1 MALHFKLYRV
11 LKLKTMENKKDKEY
25 IILVNAREK
34 VWNEKEISFDQVVIL
49 AFGTISNDP
58 NVSYTVTYK
67 KGDNDKPEG
76 IMVKG
81 DEVKVKDGIRF
92 NVTQTNRS

>member
-1 MALHFKLYRV
+1 
-11 LKLKTMENKKDKEY
+11 MENKEKNKGGKDNAPGQNKEFT
-25 IILVNAREK
+25 ILVNAREK
-34 VWNEKEISFDQVVIL
+34 TWSEKKIDFNEVITL
-49 AFGTISNDP
+49 AFGSVSPDS

-67 KGDNDKPEG
+67 KGENGKPEG

-81 DEVKVKDGIRF
+81 DEVRVKDGMRF

>member
-1 MALHFKLYRV
+1 
-11 LKLKTMENKKDKEY
+11 MENKKDKEFN
-25 IILVNAREK
+25 ILINSREK
-34 VWNEKEISFDQVVIL
+34 VWTEKKISFDEVIIL
-49 AFGTISNDP
+49 AFGTISTDP

-81 DEVKVKDGIRF
+81 DEVKVKDGMRF

>member
-1 MALHFKLYRV
+1 MEKNKGKGEAPGQNKEFK
-11 LKLKTMENKKDKEY
+11 
-25 IILVNAREK
+25 ILVNAREK
-34 VWNEKEISFDQVVIL
+34 IWAEKKINFDQVVIL
-49 AFGTISNDP
+49 AFGSVSQDP

-67 KGDNDKPEG
+67 KGDNGKPEG

-81 DEVKVKDGIRF
+81 DEIVVKDGMRF

>member
-1 MALHFKLYRV
+1 M
-11 LKLKTMENKKDKEY
+11 MERIKDKEY

-34 VWNEKEISFDQVVIL
+34 VWNDKMISFNQVVIL
-49 AFGTISNDP
+49 AFGTISENP

-67 KGDNDKPEG
+67 KGDNNKPEG

-81 DEVKVKDGIRF
+81 DEIKVKDGMRF
-92 NVTQTNRS
+92 NATQTNRS

>member
-1 MALHFKLYRV
+1 MGDIK
-11 LKLKTMENKKDKEY
+11 NKEVT
-25 IILVNAREK
+25 ILVNAREK
-34 VWNEKEISFDQVVIL
+34 SWTEKTISYDELIVL
-49 AFGTISNDP
+49 AFDAISSDP

-67 KGDNDKPEG
+67 KGDNNKPEG

-81 DEVKVKDGIRF
+81 DEVKVKDGMRF

>member
-1 MALHFKLYRV
+1 MDN
-11 LKLKTMENKKDKEY
+11 NKAKVY
-25 IILVNAREK
+25 TILVNAREK
-34 VWNEKEISFDQVVIL
+34 TWNDKTISFEQVVIL
-49 AFGTISNDP
+49 AFERISIDP

-67 KGDNDKPEG
+67 KGENNKPEG

-81 DEVKVKDGIRF
+81 DEQKVKDGMRF